1 MGGEVRPA
9 KWLMCLFLHFPT
21 AEILRYAQDDRE
33 AFASL
38 ARRPLL
44 STERS
49 FAALRMTRLVAA
61 LRACLEGNEGMRG
74 VVASLLRRSL
84 LRAQRSFAALRMTV
98 STPLKS
104 AQGLIIL

>member
-1 MGGEVRPA
+1 MQRRVS
-9 KWLMCLFLHFPT
+9 
-21 AEILRYAQDDRE
+21 AEILRCAQDDRGGRCVQDDSGRC
-33 AFASL
+33 ASL
-38 ARRPLL
+38 ARRPLF
-44 STERS
+44 SAQRS
-49 FAALRMTRLVAA
+49 FAALRMTGLVAA